1 MEIEELPLFTYEIEE
16 EEIYLNL
23 IFHCKK
29 ERIKLKELNGICGIC
44 LKEYIEKE
52 YAYFFKINDFV
63 CLNCLNNCLLKTNLK
78 YENILD
84 QFFQKCL
91 KLEKEF
97 KIFNLIDKKFY
108 GIFSFLFNLFKV
120 LKTKGL
126 FDKNLNINLNLFIS
140 VNWNKLSLTYDNYKI
155 ILNNG
160 SPIILFNEF
169 YGIDFINYYGLQYL
183 EYFDIIEV
191 YKKNNIT
198 FKEININFILMNIK
212 SKFDKNLIEY
222 KLETEKK
229 FYELKLK
236 ATKSDYDLNLS
247 KLENL
252 IYNYY
257 SGKEIIPTQYIL
269 KRKLAK
275 LILDSLFSV
284 YYPLLKD
291 EPESNYCKIFYFYE
305 RILRILKIIQNSN
318 LKEKLEQVH
327 IKLKKILLNKNL
339 NEKKNLESYDNDDII
354 EKFEK
359 IEFTDEELNE
369 LIKIGTQIEKEIK
382 EKCNYYLTNEK
393 YILLKLTISYLNFV
407 RERVNL
413 LIHILL
419 EKYSENFY
427 FKEINNIDDLKK
439 FIINVFSNE
448 TIQSKIQLKECINYF
463 FFQDSQ
469 NTRIKNI
476 LDNINSLILSE
487 INKNKCYDKELFD
500 KKQYIQNLGNDE
512 IRYYKRILNSLKQPD
527 LKSKENRIQYI
538 YNKLI
543 LSIITLISEE
553 YNTFNLKMKKFEK
566 IKEEIILNIEKILLN
581 NQLNELI
588 TELIK
593 DIKFNI
599 NNNYSFENLF
609 DLWKKN
615 EKKKIFLNLEG
626 IILKNVNE
634 ILNNLNLEDIKN
646 FLIQFCNE
654 NPNIKINL
662 YEEELDLNLSLFLYK
677 NDINPRIAKI
687 NYN

>member
-29 ERIKLKELNGICGIC
+29 ERIKLKELTGLCGIC

-84 QFFQKCL
+84 QFFQKCF

-97 KIFNLIDKKFY
+97 KILNIIDKKFY
-108 GIFSFLFNLFKV
+108 GIFSFLLNLFKV
-120 LKTKGL
+120 LKIKGL

-140 VNWNKLSLTYDNYKI
+140 VNWNKLSLIYDNYKI

-169 YGIDFINYYGLQYL
+169 YGIDFINYYGLQFL

-191 YKKNNIT
+191 YKKNNIN

-291 EPESNYCKIFYFYE
+291 EPEPNYCKIFYFYE

-369 LIKIGTQIEKEIK
+369 LIKIGTQVEKERK

-407 RERVNL
+407 RERANL

-566 IKEEIILNIEKILLN
+566 IKEEIILDIEKIILN

-609 DLWKKN
+609 DLWKEN

-677 NDINPRIAKI
+677 NGINPLIAKI

>member
-84 QFFQKCL
+84 QFFQKCF

-97 KIFNLIDKKFY
+97 KILNLIDKKFY

-169 YGIDFINYYGLQYL
+169 YGIDFINYYGLQFL

-275 LILDSLFSV
+275 LILNSLFSV

-291 EPESNYCKIFYFYE
+291 EPEPNYCKIFYFYE

-369 LIKIGTQIEKEIK
+369 LIKIGTQIEKERK

-393 YILLKLTISYLNFV
+393 YIFLKLTISYLNFV
-407 RERVNL
+407 RERANL

-427 FKEINNIDDLKK
+427 FKEINNIDDLKN

-566 IKEEIILNIEKILLN
+566 IKEEIILDIEKIILN

-609 DLWKKN
+609 DLWKEN

-677 NDINPRIAKI
+677 NNINPHIAKI